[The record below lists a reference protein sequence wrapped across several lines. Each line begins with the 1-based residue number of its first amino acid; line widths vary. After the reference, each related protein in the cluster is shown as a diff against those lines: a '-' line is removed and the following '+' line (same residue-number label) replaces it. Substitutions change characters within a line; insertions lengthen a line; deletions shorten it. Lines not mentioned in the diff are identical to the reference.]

1 MSEPIGIEAFDAE
14 NFSNGQI
21 AEIRK
26 VLGNEKAIIACSGGV
41 DSTVCATLTHHA
53 IGKNLIAVFLDT
65 GFMRLNEPEKV
76 VKLLSS
82 PPLSLPTKL
91 VDVKKRFMK
100 ALGGLVDAEE
110 KRKAFRETFYKIFGE
125 TARKE
130 RCRFLVQGTIAP
142 DWIETKGGIKTQ
154 HNVLMQ
160 IGINPVEKY
169 GFKVIEPLAYL
180 YKDQVRQV
188 ARYLKV
194 PSEISER
201 QPFPGPGLS
210 VRVVGIV
217 RPPKLASLKKATAIV
232 EKTLASAGFEQYFV
246 AVIDNTVET
255 NAAASKM
262 HEMSSEFFNIPASN
276 IQISVLKS
284 SATGVKGDIRSYGKM
299 AVLTIRDASKKIYQ
313 PSIETLTKLQVRLMS
328 HSPEFTRILY
338 NLTEKPRKKP
348 YIAAVRA
355 IKTRD
360 FMTVNV
366 APISWETLTKISNQI
381 IKECSNIATVCYDVT
396 PKPPATVEFE

>member
-1 MSEPIGIEAFDAE
+1 MSGPIGIKAFDAE
-14 NFSNGQI
+14 KFSNEQI

-26 VLGNEKAIIACSGGV
+26 VLGDEKAIIACSGGV
-41 DSTVCATLTHHA
+41 DSTVCAALTHRA
-53 IGKNLIAVFLDT
+53 IGENLIAVFLDT
-65 GFMRLNEPEKV
+65 GFMRLKEPEKV

-82 PPLSLPTKL
+82 PPLGLSIKL
-91 VDVKKRFMK
+91 VDVRKRFMK
-100 ALGGLVDAEE
+100 ALEGLVDAEE

-130 RCRFLVQGTIAP
+130 GCRFLVQGTIAP

-154 HNVLMQ
+154 HNVLTQ

-188 ARYLKV
+188 ARYLEV
-194 PSEISER
+194 SSEISER

-210 VRVVGIV
+210 VRVVGLV
-217 RPPKLASLKKATAIV
+217 RPQKLDSLKKATAIV
-232 EKTLASAGFEQYFV
+232 EKALASAGFEQYFV
-246 AVIDNTVET
+246 AVIDSTVERNTVGSEMRET
-255 NAAASKM
+255 ASK
-262 HEMSSEFFNIPASN
+262 FFEIPASN
-276 IQISVLKS
+276 IQINVLKS
-284 SATGVKGDIRSYGKM
+284 LATGVKGDIRSYGKM
-299 AVLTIRDASKKIYQ
+299 AVLTIRDKSKKIYK
-313 PSIETLTKLQVRLMS
+313 PPIETLTKLQVRLMS
-328 HSPEFTRILY
+328 DNPQFTHILY
-338 NLTEKPRKKP
+338 SVTEKPRKKP

-360 FMTVNV
+360 FMTAEV
-366 APISWETLTKISNQI
+366 APISWGSLTKISNQI
-381 IKECSNIATVCYDVT
+381 IKKCSNIATVCYDVT